1 MTGLGSKEKGKAAPI
16 VPGFKMKGDTIAG
29 RYRIEKLLGAG
40 SSGFVVAARHVY
52 LRRRV
57 TLKILT
63 STTTAHQQ
71 AQRHHLAAAHQAA
84 ALRGLHVARIVDT
97 GFTEDGLP
105 FVATERLEG
114 RTLAEELAERTS
126 LPPAEAVRWI
136 LQACEGLAEAHSAG
150 VVHGDLKPQNLFL
163 TGASDAAATDQ
174 GGESRVLKI
183 LDFGMATPADDRE
196 DEGTAVWFA
205 SPAYLSP
212 EQIRD
217 PASVDARA
225 DVWALGVILHEL
237 IAGSLPFAADTVSG
251 MLVAVA
257 YDEPALLVAE
267 GVPFELARAV
277 RACLAKEPSERPAD
291 VAVLAKVL
299 APFAGAEGV
308 GLARRVDAALSTR
321 PPMAMTVH
329 LGADDDGAAAGRL
342 GAGARGELASADASA
357 RGELASA
364 DASARGGDDG
374 RAHGVHAGSASAP
387 ESTAGVAARVL
398 EALRPAAAREP
409 TAGVAARVLRV
420 LRPASGGGGRRGAI
434 ASGARSERAVAMR
447 RRGAIAVVGAAAILA
462 VVGLLTP
469 ASTPA
474 AAEQPR
480 RDTIDVPA
488 LPAPATRVEDLP
500 PAPAEAPPSPAPL
513 SVEAPTSTPEPS
525 PADEAARSDIVGS
538 SSSAAPATTPHTPR
552 PARQSSSDGAPA
564 RRAVGGEPRAGKP
577 RASLAVRD
585 NPYTRG
591 FTHPKRLP
599 ERRK

>member
-1 MTGLGSKEKGKAAPI
+1 MPGMNEQIGDRLCRTGAIFRGIRAATDQVHMTGLGSKEKGKAAPI

-237 IAGSLPFAADTVSG
+237 IAGGLPFAADTVSYARRG
-251 MLVAVA
+251 RLRRAGAARRRRCPVR
-257 YDEPALLVAE
+257 
-267 GVPFELARAV
+267 ARAG
-277 RACLAKEPSERPAD
+277 RARVPRE
-291 VAVLAKVL
+291 
-299 APFAGAEGV
+299 GAE
-308 GLARRVDAALSTR
+308 R
-321 PPMAMTVH
+321 
-329 LGADDDGAAAGRL
+329 
-342 GAGARGELASADASA
+342 
-357 RGELASA
+357 
-364 DASARGGDDG
+364 
-374 RAHGVHAGSASAP
+374 
-387 ESTAGVAARVL
+387 AAR
-398 EALRPAAAREP
+398 
-409 TAGVAARVLRV
+409 
-420 LRPASGGGGRRGAI
+420 GRRGA
-434 ASGARSERAVAMR
+434 GEGPRAVRRGRGRRARAPGRRGAVDPAADGDDGPPRRGR
-447 RRGAIAVVGAAAILA
+447 RRGRRREARGGRARGA
-462 VVGLLTP
+462 
-469 ASTPA
+469 
-474 AAEQPR
+474 R
-480 RDTIDVPA
+480 
-488 LPAPATRVEDLP
+488 
-500 PAPAEAPPSPAPL
+500 
-513 SVEAPTSTPEPS
+513 
-525 PADEAARSDIVGS
+525 
-538 SSSAAPATTPHTPR
+538 
-552 PARQSSSDGAPA
+552 
-564 RRAVGGEPRAGKP
+564 
-577 RASLAVRD
+577 
-585 NPYTRG
+585 
-591 FTHPKRLP
+591 
-599 ERRK
+599 ERRRERARGARGRRRGRPRG